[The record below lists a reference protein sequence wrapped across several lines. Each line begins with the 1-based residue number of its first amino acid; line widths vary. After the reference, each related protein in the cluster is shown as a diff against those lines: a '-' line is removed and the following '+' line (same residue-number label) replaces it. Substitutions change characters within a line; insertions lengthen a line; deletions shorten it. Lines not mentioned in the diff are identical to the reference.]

1 MLTYVIESKKGPLMV
16 IGSASEETIKQ
27 YVNRFPQKS
36 KVNYREIGGLEEAK
50 EIEGKI
56 NGKLAEIL
64 IEKNPEIKKLATIL
78 IKKYC
83 LTQTLKS
90 LDEKLN

>member
-1 MLTYVIESKKGPLMV
+1 MLTYLIESKKGPLMV
-16 IGSASEETIKQ
+16 RGSASEETIKQ
-27 YVNRFPQKS
+27 YVSRFPQELN
-36 KVNYREIGGLEEAK
+36 VTYRKIKLEEAK

-56 NGKLAEIL
+56 DE
-64 IEKNPEIKKLATIL
+64 KLATIL
-78 IKKYC
+78 IKKYR